1 MEQKPDQELI
11 NSVVPRSRK
20 RTKIGLEDCKQTRV
34 TIQDADIMRS
44 LFDGRDILRTLQVLA
59 DCVESMIRK
68 LEKLVNAYNET
79 CDCDNPPSDSALI
92 KTADDIHKEMN
103 QSACELKR
111 KTENIRSD
119 VRSALSNFNKGK
131 GV

>member
-1 MEQKPDQELI
+1 MEQKPDQEPI
-11 NSVVPRSRK
+11 IVAESKKWK
-20 RTKIGLEDCKQTRV
+20 REKIGTSECKQTV
-34 TIQDADIMRS
+34 LAIQNADIMRA
-44 LFDGRDILRTLQVLA
+44 LFDGEDILRTLQVLA
-59 DCVESMIRK
+59 DCMESAIGK
-68 LEKLVNAYNET
+68 LKKLVEAYNET
-79 CDCDNPPSDSALI
+79 CEADYTPSESALI